1 MPTRIG
7 IHRAPAR
14 RALLVLLALCAA
26 PAFAQE
32 LKVTGIEQFTENRGW
47 NEAGIGP
54 HFQMIV
60 VARVSPPGFP
70 TLVFAEQDGV
80 REAFIHFAQPSTP
93 DLYILFQRVDQRS
106 SAPWRV
112 VAERDGI
119 KSAPVPTQGL
129 ARAWQVP
136 LAKDVRVAG
145 KGAMPR
151 VSWALPNLVGRAIGR
166 IRVAVRGEPRVHG
179 RFMSALYTSDGL
191 PATATSFTIPQGVL
205 KPGERYVFQVSL
217 EDMEGGEVRNRS
229 MSFSEPYVVSGAKR

>member
-1 MPTRIG
+1 MRIG
-7 IHRAPAR
+7 FDQGPVRGA
-14 RALLVLLALCAA
+14 LLALLSLCAA
-26 PAFAQE
+26 AAFAQE

-60 VARVSPPGFP
+60 VARVSPSGYP
-70 TLVFAEQDGV
+70 TLVYAEQDGV
-80 REAFIHFAQPSTP
+80 RQAFMHFAQPSTP
-93 DLYILFQRVDQRS
+93 DLHVLFQRVEPRS
-106 SAPWRV
+106 SASWRV
-112 VAERDGI
+112 VAERDGV

-136 LAKDVRVAG
+136 LARDVRVAG

-151 VSWALPNLVGRAIGR
+151 VRWALPDLGGRAIGR
-166 IRVAVRGEPRVHG
+166 IRVVVRGEPRVHG

-217 EDMEGGEVRNRS
+217 EDMEGSEVRNRS
-229 MSFSEPYVVSGAKR
+229 MSFSEPYAVSGAKR

>member
-1 MPTRIG
+1 MLIG
-7 IHRAPAR
+7 VGFDRGPAR
-14 RALLVLLALCAA
+14 RALLILLLLCAA
-26 PAFAQE
+26 SAFAQE
-32 LKVTGIEQFTENRGW
+32 LKVTGVEQYTENRGW

-60 VARVSPPGFP
+60 VARVSPSGFP
-70 TLVFAEQDGV
+70 TLVYGEQDGV
-80 REAFIHFAQPSTP
+80 RQAFMHFSQPSTP
-93 DLYILFQRVDQRS
+93 DLYVLFQRVEPQS

-136 LAKDVRVAG
+136 LATDVRVEG

-151 VSWALPNLVGRAIGR
+151 VIWALPDLGERAIGR
-166 IRVAVRGEPRVHG
+166 IRVVVRGEPRVHG
-179 RFMSALYTSDGL
+179 RFMSALYISDGL
-191 PATATSFTIPQGVL
+191 PATATSFTIPNGVL

-217 EDMEGGEVRNRS
+217 EDLEGSEIRNRS
-229 MSFSEPYVVSGAKR
+229 MSFSEPYAVSRAKR